1 MRHLIVTAALAAL
14 SVSLLPAQTANTHV
28 PQVKSQKE
36 GQAVQAVFSA
46 PDPDGR
52 IAAAKNLVTN
62 FADTQFKALA
72 LYIAAEMSMMKG
84 DTDNAV
90 VFAEQ
95 TLEADPKFYAAMLQ
109 IGQVL
114 ASRTREFDLDKEE
127 KLTRAD
133 KYAKDALALVDQS
146 VKMNPQ
152 VTDEQFAAVKK
163 DFQYK
168 AHEIL
173 AMAASVRKKYDVCI
187 AEFNTALGLGV
198 QADPATLVR
207 LGDCQTAAK
216 KYDDA
221 IASFDKALAD
231 ESAAPV
237 IKKAA
242 ADMKTRATQLKAAE
256 AKK

>member
-1 MRHLIVTAALAAL
+1 MRHLIVTAALAAFC
-14 SVSLLPAQTANTHV
+14 STSLFAQTANPKT

-36 GQAVQAVFSA
+36 GLAVQAVFSA

-52 IAAAKNLVTN
+52 IAAAKDLITK

-72 LYIAAEMSMMKG
+72 MYIAAEMSLAKN

-90 VFAEQ
+90 LFAEQ
-95 TLEADPKFYAAMLQ
+95 VLDADPKFYAAMLQ
-109 IGQVL
+109 ISQVL

-133 KYAKDALALVDQS
+133 KYANEALGLIDQS

-152 VTDEQFAAVKK
+152 MTDEQFDGVKK
-163 DFQYK
+163 DFKYK
-168 AHEIL
+168 SHEVL
-173 AMAASVRKKYDVCI
+173 AMTATVRKKYDVCI
-187 AEFNTALGLGV
+187 TEFTTALGLGIP
-198 QADPATLVR
+198 ADPATYVR
-207 LGDCQTAAK
+207 MGECQTMSK

-221 IASFDKALAD
+221 IVSYDKALAD
-231 ESAAPV
+231 ANAVPAV
-237 IKKAA
+237 KKAA
-242 ADMKTRATQLKAAE
+242 TDMKVRANQLKAAE